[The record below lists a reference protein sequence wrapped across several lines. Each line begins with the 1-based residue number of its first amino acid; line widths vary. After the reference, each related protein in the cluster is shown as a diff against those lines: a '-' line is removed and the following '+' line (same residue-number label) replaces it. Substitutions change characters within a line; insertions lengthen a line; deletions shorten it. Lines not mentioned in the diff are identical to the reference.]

1 MKGRVL
7 TIFLVIGLLMSLVN
21 FLGSYGANYM
31 LPGNHQGYEPIQPIA
46 YSHRLHAGE
55 LGIACLHC
63 HTAAERG
70 KHAGIPSTNVCMNC
84 HRFVSAPWVE
94 VKAENDLADKEK
106 RKPLLVVST
115 KIKKIYNAMA
125 LTDEIK
131 SDSTKNPTPIVW
143 KKAHNLPDFVYF
155 NHSVHVSAG
164 VECQKCHGAVET
176 MERVRQVS
184 DLSMGWCVNC
194 HRDVNANGM
203 NGKQVHAAT
212 DCSACHF

>member
-1 MKGRVL
+1 
-7 TIFLVIGLLMSLVN
+7 MSLVI
-21 FLGSYGANYM
+21 FLGSYANNYM
-31 LPGNHQGYEPIQPIA
+31 MPGNHQGYEPVQPIA

-63 HTAAERG
+63 HTAAEQG

-84 HRFVSAPWVE
+84 HKFVSAPWVD

-106 RKPLLVVST
+106 RKPNLVVSSE
-115 KIKKIYNAMA
+115 IRKIYNALA
-125 LTDEIK
+125 LTDEAK
-131 SDSTKNPTPIVW
+131 PDSTKSTAPIVW
-143 KKAHNLPDFVYF
+143 KKVHNLPDFVYF
-155 NHSVHVSAG
+155 NHSSHVSAG

-194 HRDVNANGM
+194 HRDANANGV

-212 DCSACHF
+212 DCSACHY

>member
-1 MKGRVL
+1 MSGRVL
-7 TIFLVIGLLMSLVN
+7 TIILFVALLMSMVI
-21 FLGSYGANYM
+21 FLGSYANNYM
-31 LPGNHQGYEPIQPIA
+31 MPGNHQGYEPVQPIA

-63 HTAAERG
+63 HTAAEQG

-84 HRFVSAPWVE
+84 HKFVSAPWVD

-106 RKPLLVVST
+106 RKPNLVVSSE
-115 KIKKIYNAMA
+115 IRKIYNAMA
-125 LTDEIK
+125 LTDEAK
-131 SDSTKNPTPIVW
+131 PDSTKSTSPVVW
-143 KKAHNLPDFVYF
+143 KKVHNLPDFVYF

-164 VECQKCHGAVET
+164 VDCQKCHGAVET

-194 HRDVNANGM
+194 HRDANANGI
-203 NGKQVHAAT
+203 NGKSVHAST
-212 DCSACHF
+212 DCSACHY

>member
-1 MKGRVL
+1 MKRRL
-7 TIFLVIGLLMSLVN
+7 FTIILSIGLVMSVII
-21 FLGSYGANYM
+21 FLGSYARNYM
-31 LPGNHQGYEPIQPIA
+31 LPGNHQGYEPVQPIS

-63 HTAAERG
+63 HSAAEQG

-84 HRFVSAPWVE
+84 HKFVSAPWLE

-106 RKPLLVVST
+106 RKPRLIISPE
-115 KIKKIYNAMA
+115 IEKIYTAMA
-125 LTDEIK
+125 LNNEMK
-131 SDSTKNPTPIVW
+131 PDSLKKPTPIEWMKV
-143 KKAHNLPDFVYF
+143 HNLPDFVYF

-164 VECQKCHGAVET
+164 VECQTCHGAVET
-176 MERVRQVS
+176 MERVRQVN

-194 HRDVNANGM
+194 HRDVNTNGV
-203 NGKQVHAAT
+203 NGKQVHAST

>member
-1 MKGRVL
+1 MS
-7 TIFLVIGLLMSLVN
+7 VII
-21 FLGSYGANYM
+21 FLGSYARNYM
-31 LPGNHQGYEPIQPIA
+31 LPGNHQGYEPVQPIS

-63 HTAAERG
+63 HSAAEQG

-84 HRFVSAPWVE
+84 HKFVSAPWLE

-106 RKPLLVVST
+106 RKPRLIISPE
-115 KIKKIYNAMA
+115 IEKIYTAMA
-125 LTDEIK
+125 LNNEMK
-131 SDSTKNPTPIVW
+131 PDSLKKPTPIEWMKV
-143 KKAHNLPDFVYF
+143 HNLPDFVYF

-164 VECQKCHGAVET
+164 VECQTCHGAVET
-176 MERVRQVS
+176 MERVRQVN

-194 HRDVNANGM
+194 HRDVNTNGV
-203 NGKQVHAAT
+203 NGKQVHAST

>member
-1 MKGRVL
+1 MSGRLL
-7 TIFLVIGLLMSLVN
+7 TIFLGVALLMSLVI
-21 FLGSYGANYM
+21 FLGSYANNYM
-31 LPGNHQGYEPIQPIA
+31 MPGNHQGYEPVQPIS

-63 HTAAERG
+63 HTAAEQG

-84 HRFVSAPWVE
+84 HKFVCAPWVD

-106 RKPLLVVST
+106 RKPNLVVSSE
-115 KIKKIYNAMA
+115 IRKIYNAMA
-125 LTDEIK
+125 LTDEAK
-131 SDSTKNPTPIVW
+131 PDSTKSTMPIVW
-143 KKAHNLPDFVYF
+143 KKVHNLPDFVYF

-164 VECQKCHGAVET
+164 VDCQKCHGAVET

-194 HRDVNANGM
+194 HRDANANGV
-203 NGKQVHAAT
+203 NGKTVHAST
-212 DCSACHF
+212 DCSACHY